1 MKYILSQ
8 ILFIIAITQRKFV
21 DAISTNYVET
31 FILPQY
37 TYIEFLKSSVKLLES
52 DYQPGQISAY
62 LYLTKIT
69 GSSNQNQVNNKNKH
83 SNNKN
88 IQQQIENFGSDTTD
102 IPATYDLLL
111 FYSSTSN
118 QFQDYL
124 KAMQNQQWVV
134 PTFLTNPSGEEVCIE
149 CSQCFEANST
159 QINLQSLTQSNTM
172 ICCLNCSTNDVV
184 KINILGTEDS
194 VEFTS
199 FDSSATSPAVI
210 IIDNT
215 PFPNGVATNLGD
227 IYFNSTYQI
236 SITPN
241 ETYFTATVVICIIFG
256 GIFLIGAVVILSMWR
271 QYKQA
276 KVEEVTRNLV
286 NPDDKF
292 NTKKKQN

>member
-1 MKYILSQ
+1 MKYILVQ
-8 ILFIIAITQRKFV
+8 VLFIVTITHIKFV
-21 DAISTNYVET
+21 EAISTNYVET

-52 DYQPGQISAY
+52 DYQPGEISAY
-62 LYLTKIT
+62 LFLTKIT
-69 GSSNQNQVNNKNKH
+69 GTSSQSQP
-83 SNNKN
+83 NNKN
-88 IQQQIENFGSDTTD
+88 IDSNKENEKQQIENLANQSIATP
-102 IPATYDLLL
+102 ITYDLLL
-111 FYSSTSN
+111 FYSSN
-118 QFQDYL
+118 CEQFKNYL
-124 KAMQNQQWVV
+124 KAMQNQQWLV
-134 PTFLTNPSGEEVCIE
+134 TDFQNQCID
-149 CSQCFEANST
+149 CSKCYENGT
-159 QINLQSLTQSNTM
+159 QVNLQNLSQSNQM
-172 ICCLNCSTNDVV
+172 ICCLDCSVNDVV
-184 KINILGTEDS
+184 KINVLGTEDS

-199 FDSSATSPAVI
+199 FDASASSPAVI

-215 PFPNGVATNLGD
+215 PFPTGVSTNLAD

>member
-1 MKYILSQ
+1 MKYILAQ
-8 ILFIIAITQRKFV
+8 ILFIIAIIHRKFV
-21 DAISTNYVET
+21 GAISTNYVET

-69 GSSNQNQVNNKNKH
+69 GSSSQNQVINKNSD
-83 SNNKN
+83 SNKEN
-88 IQQQIENFGSDTTD
+88 IQQQVQDLNSDPTD
-102 IPATYDLLL
+102 IPTTYDLLL
-111 FYSSTSN
+111 FYSSSSI
-118 QFQDYL
+118 QFQNYL
-124 KAMQNQQWVV
+124 KAMQNQQWYV
-134 PTFLTNPSGEEVCIE
+134 PDFQCID
-149 CSQCFEANST
+149 CNKCFEANGT
-159 QINLQSLTQSNTM
+159 QINLQNLSQSNTM
-172 ICCLNCSTNDVV
+172 ICCLNCSINDVV
-184 KINILGTEDS
+184 KINVLGTEDS

-199 FDSSATSPAVI
+199 FDSTASSPAVI

-215 PFPNGVATNLGD
+215 PFPTGVSTNLGD

-241 ETYFTATVVICIIFG
+241 ETYFTATVVISIIFG

-286 NPDDKF
+286 NPEDKF